1 MIIDMLSFN
10 SLSKKYYMGDAF
22 MEKKTVEKR
31 TDSPARVASKY
42 YMPKKEIRIYAF
54 GALGQGMIYATMSS
68 YISDFYISVLQLPL
82 LFVLL
87 LMLIARVWDAIN
99 DPIMGM
105 IVDRYKTRW
114 GKMKPYIIF
123 TAVPI
128 AIFTFLMFFD
138 PGLKGSSLMVY
149 AALVYVIWGMIYTA
163 SDVPFWSLPN
173 VMTPNPD
180 ERQKTISFGRTL
192 NGIGTGATIGLF
204 LALGLIVPRVFDDLS
219 AIEMN
224 KRKYMLL
231 AVIVSAIGIA
241 LFVNSYFHIK
251 ERVLIPRKTKRDAGE
266 RSTLSRILHC
276 KPLMLVTLMGVLSC
290 GRYMIQAA
298 AIHVARYALYI
309 GPEIKDGISLAER
322 TAYVEKSIGAVN
334 TIFMACAA
342 VGMFGAMLFMPLLYK
357 KFNNKQIVIFTCVAG
372 FAASLLTT
380 LVGVGNILGW
390 FNNIYAC
397 IPFLIISSIPMG
409 VLNIAAYAMIG
420 DSLDYMEWK
429 TGYRDTAL
437 GSACQSF
444 VNKLGNALATT
455 VIVLMYIII
464 SLEPSDMLSSEVVK
478 AAYELATTQRL
489 AMFSLISI
497 VPGISLLLCAIPIFF
512 YDIVGAKKDKIT
524 AELAEQRKAKGI
536 VIE

>member
-1 MIIDMLSFN
+1 M
-10 SLSKKYYMGDAF
+10 SKKTA
-22 MEKKTVEKR
+22 EKQIGSTTV
-31 TDSPARVASKY
+31 AASKN
-42 YMPKKEIRIYAF
+42 YMPKKEMWLYAF

-82 LFVLL
+82 IFVLL
-87 LMLIARVWDAIN
+87 LMLLARVWDAIN
-99 DPIMGM
+99 DPMMGM
-105 IVDRYKTRW
+105 IVDRYTTKW

-128 AIFTFLMFFD
+128 AILTFLMFFD
-138 PGLKGSSLMVY
+138 PGLRGTSLMVY
-149 AALVYVIWGMIYTA
+149 AATVYVMWGMIYTM

-173 VMTPNPD
+173 VLTPNPD
-180 ERQKTISFGRTL
+180 ERQKTISLGRTL
-192 NGIGTGATIGLF
+192 NGIGTAVTIGLF
-204 LALGLIVPRVFDDLS
+204 LALGLILPKISNNLS

-231 AVIVSAIGIA
+231 AVIISAIGIA

-251 ERVLIPRKTKRDAGE
+251 ERVIIPRKMKRDAGE
-266 RSTLSRILHC
+266 PSTLSRIFHC
-276 KPLMLVTLMGVLSC
+276 KPLMLVTVMGVLSC

-309 GPEIKDGISLAER
+309 GPEIKDSVSLAER

-342 VGMFGAMLFMPLLYK
+342 IGMFGAMLFMPLLYK

-372 FAASLLTT
+372 FLASILTT
-380 LVGVGNILGW
+380 LVGVGNIFGW
-390 FNNIYAC
+390 FHNIYAC

-455 VIVLMYIII
+455 VIVLMYIVIN
-464 SLEPSDMLSSEVVK
+464 LNPSDMLSSQVVK

-489 AMFSLISI
+489 AMFSLISV

-512 YDIVGAKKDKIT
+512 YDLVGEKKDKIT
-524 AELAEQRKAKGI
+524 AELAQQRKAKGI